1 MDYISE
7 SIVNN
12 TSNATD
18 YLPYSKRIETY
29 LAPAV
34 FASIFI
40 VGILG
45 NGTIIITFLKNQSMR
60 NIPNTYVV
68 NNWLLIKRILWLYC
82 ISTRKLIHKKN
93 LYKLNFLYHIQFS
106 THSECFVVFTCAEI

>member
-7 SIVNN
+7 NLVNN
-12 TSNATD
+12 TTNGTE

-34 FASIFI
+34 FATIYI

-60 NIPNTYVV
+60 NIPNTYVINKLAV
-68 NNWLLIKRILWLYC
+68 N
-82 ISTRKLIHKKN
+82 
-93 LYKLNFLYHIQFS
+93 
-106 THSECFVVFTCAEI
+106 